1 MIMVNSL
8 KKLEKKLNVN
18 LQGVALVPPETLD
31 NCFPKLHV
39 QDIPEV
45 YIQHKEWMQ
54 TLIDAHIENMKE
66 MVKWFLKE
74 NLCDECKKKIFGEKN
89 AKV

>member
-1 MIMVNSL
+1 MATSL
-8 KKLEKKLNVN
+8 KKLEKKLNMN

-31 NCFPKLHV
+31 NCFHKLHI

-45 YIQHKEWMQ
+45 YIQHEEWMQ
-54 TLIDAHIENMKE
+54 TLIDTHIENIKE